1 MRFFFYGTLMDEDVR
16 RAVLGVRSLAPTEKA
31 ILKGWRRVR
40 MAGVSYP
47 MIVRARNHEVE
58 GILMHGIDARA
69 RDLLQRYEG
78 DEYTMLAVEVETGD
92 ASKLSARMFVPRPG
106 LTVRGRG
113 PWDLE
118 TWRRRH
124 KRRFLGGLQFVGK
137 PLPAA
142 LLDRR

>member
-31 ILKGWRRVR
+31 TLKGWRRVK
-40 MAGVSYP
+40 MAGVTYP
-47 MIVRARNHEVE
+47 MIVRARNHAVD
-58 GILMHGIDARA
+58 GVLMHGVDARA

-78 DEYTMLAVEVETGD
+78 DEYTMLGIEVQTGD
-92 ASKLSARMFVPRPG
+92 SAISANMFVPRPG
-106 LTVRGRG
+106 HAVRGRG

-137 PLPAA
+137 PLPMT
-142 LLDRR
+142 LVDRR

>member
-31 ILKGWRRVR
+31 TLKGWRRVK
-40 MAGVSYP
+40 MAGVTYP
-47 MIVRARNHEVE
+47 MIVRARNHAVD
-58 GILMHGIDARA
+58 GVLMHGVDARA

-78 DEYTMLAVEVETGD
+78 DEYTMLGIEVQTGD
-92 ASKLSARMFVPRPG
+92 SAISANMFVPRPG
-106 LTVRGRG
+106 LAVRGRG

-137 PLPAA
+137 PLPMT
-142 LLDRR
+142 LVDRR

>member
-16 RAVLGVRSLAPTEKA
+16 RAVLGVRSLAPTETA
-31 ILKGWRRVR
+31 TLAGWRRVK
-40 MAGVSYP
+40 MAGVTYP
-47 MIVRARNHEVE
+47 MIVRARNHKVE

-78 DEYTMLAVEVETGD
+78 DEYAMLGVEVQTAD
-92 ASKLSARMFVPRPG
+92 SSVLTVNMFVPRPG

-137 PLPAA
+137 PLPM
-142 LLDRR
+142 LLVDRR

>member
-1 MRFFFYGTLMDEDVR
+1 MRCFFYGTLMDEDVR
-16 RAVLGVRSLAPTEKA
+16 RAVLGVRSLAPIEKA
-31 ILKGWRRVR
+31 TLKGWRRVK
-40 MAGVSYP
+40 MAGVTYP
-47 MIVRARNHEVE
+47 MIVRARNHKVD
-58 GILMHGIDARA
+58 GLLMHGIDAPA

-78 DEYTMLAVEVETGD
+78 DEYTMLGVEVETGD
-92 ASKLSARMFVPRPG
+92 GSILTAKMFVPRPG

-124 KRRFLGGLQFVGK
+124 KRRFLGGLQFIGK
-137 PLPAA
+137 PLPGA

>member
-16 RAVLGVRSLAPTEKA
+16 RAVLGVRSLAPTENA
-31 ILKGWRRVR
+31 TLHGWRRVK
-40 MAGVSYP
+40 MAGGSYP
-47 MIVRARNHEVE
+47 MIVRARNHKVD
-58 GILMHGIDARA
+58 GILMHGIDSRA

-78 DEYTMLAVEVETGD
+78 DEYAMLGVDVETRD
-92 ASKLSARMFVPRPG
+92 SSMLSARMFVPRPG

-124 KRRFLGGLQFVGK
+124 KRRFLGGLQFIGK